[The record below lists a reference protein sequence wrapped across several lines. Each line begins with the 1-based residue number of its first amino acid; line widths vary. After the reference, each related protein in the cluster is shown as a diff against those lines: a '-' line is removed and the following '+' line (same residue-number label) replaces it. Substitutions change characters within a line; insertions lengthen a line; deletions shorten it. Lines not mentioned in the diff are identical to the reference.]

1 MIDSPP
7 NSSLKS
13 GTPTSMDTLDTTD
26 HKNARQPLQI
36 LEPVPLNKRPPPVTA
51 TSSPFNLM
59 TTAKSMGPPTPPITP
74 LQRRHK
80 RCSTSAGSISLDKVA
95 EGSTVDVARESQAP
109 DMPGASGSR
118 SDANDWERT
127 RPRAYTK
134 QYQRQAPDLHGKEE
148 FGRGVWSLVYRAIEG
163 SPTHPTTPLTP
174 PTSPISGGPSVL
186 SKRVLAVKAPSRRDA
201 HRILDHEARILTY
214 LHSFGKASDYLTPF
228 HGYDQATHSIILS
241 AIPLNLDTHVRA
253 AAATARANFST
264 RTMFDPIVGT
274 EEWSSLAIALVSGLS
289 FLHSKHCIHG
299 DIKPANILLQPSI
312 GNNDNNSKEPYI
324 PLYCDFSSSLITSD
338 PAPPEISAL
347 TQDYSSPELLAS
359 LTNPSVPTLP
369 TAAADVY
376 ALAVTLLFA
385 AIGESPYAGAKM
397 EMLKLS
403 MAREGRPLQFAKAGD
418 QAARV
423 RKGGMVERCLTGAVM
438 KDVAERWGVERWRG
452 EVERVVGL

>member
-1 MIDSPP
+1 
-7 NSSLKS
+7 
-13 GTPTSMDTLDTTD
+13 MDTLDSTT
-26 HKNARQPLQI
+26 HNVARQALQT
-36 LEPVPLNKRPPPVTA
+36 LEAVPLNKRPPPVTA
-51 TSSPFNLM
+51 TSSPYKFL
-59 TTAKSMGPPTPPITP
+59 TTAKSMEPPTPPTTP

-80 RCSTSAGSISLDKVA
+80 RSSTSAGSISLDKVT

-109 DMPGASGSR
+109 DMPAASGSR
-118 SDANDWERT
+118 SDENDWERT

-134 QYQRQAPDLHGKEE
+134 QYQRQALDLHENEE
-148 FGRGVWSLVYRAIEG
+148 FGRGVWSLVYRATEV
-163 SPTHPTTPLTP
+163 SPTHPAAPLTP
-174 PTSPISGGPSVL
+174 PTSPIIGGPSLL
-186 SKRVLAVKAPSRRDA
+186 SKRVLAIKAPSRRDA
-201 HRILDHEARILTY
+201 YRVLDHEARILTY

-274 EEWSSLAIALVSGLS
+274 QEWSSLATALISGLS

-312 GNNDNNSKEPYI
+312 SNNNKDPYT
-324 PLYCDFSSSLITSD
+324 PLYCDFSSSLITTD

-359 LTNPSVPTLP
+359 LTDPSVPTLP
-369 TAAADVY
+369 TAAADVF

-403 MAREGRPLQFAKAGD
+403 MAREGRPLQFAKSGE

-423 RKGGMVERCLTGAVM
+423 RKGGMVERCLGEAVA
-438 KDVAERWGVERWRG
+438 KDVRERWGVERWRG
-452 EVERVVGL
+452 EVEEVVGGL